1 MVHALLSFAVVAGLL
16 TIVPGLDTAMVLRA
30 AVGHDRRHAFATAF
44 GVGSGTLVWGIAAA
58 AGVSVLLTASELA
71 YTGLRIAGA
80 AYLIWLG
87 VSMLRNALR
96 HKVSLVA
103 AAETRTAGPR
113 GLIRAWARGLGTNL
127 LNPKVG
133 VFYMAMLPQ
142 FLPVGTS
149 HLLAGTA
156 MAAVHNVEGMIWFTA
171 IICAAGLARTWLN
184 RDAVRRAMDG
194 ITGAVLV
201 GFGVDLAFGR
211 R

>member
-1 MVHALLSFAVVAGLL
+1 
-16 TIVPGLDTAMVLRA
+16 MVLRA
-30 AVGHDRRHAFATAF
+30 AVGRDRRHAFATAF

-87 VSMLRNALR
+87 VKMLRNALHR
-96 HKVSLVA
+96 KLSPVA
-103 AAETRTAGPR
+103 MTVESQPR

-142 FLPVGTS
+142 FIPSGTS

-184 RDAVRRAMDG
+184 RDAVRRAMDT

-201 GFGVDLAFGR
+201 GFGVDLALGR